1 MSDLDAIITMII
13 AITTGNSAMMGLF
26 LGILIFSIILGLI
39 FIISYWKIFNK
50 AGKPGIASIIPIY
63 NSVVMV
69 QIAKLSLIYIFLLLI
84 PVVNIFA
91 IFKINVEIAKRFG
104 KTTGFGVGIT
114 LLPIIFVPLLAFSDN
129 TYDNIQTKDEE
140 NNSLNNVQ
148 YNVNIINENIVKNLD
163 ESIETLQNDK
173 LVDNASVTE
182 HKKENEN
189 SVQEINSEL
198 TSDEITENQNTSL
211 ISSVDLEST
220 NIEIPVEN
228 VVSDEENIVTEQ
240 ESVIENIVNTEIKED
255 APILNAFNSKPINFQ
270 QENIVT
276 PSLDLKINTD
286 NTLNPSENTSINE
299 DILTNSIE
307 ESVRSETETF
317 NTNKVCKSCGETLPN
332 IVSICPKCGTDNE

>member
-129 TYDNIQTKDEE
+129 TYDNIQTKEE

-148 YNVNIINENIVKNLD
+148 YNVNIINENIVNNLD

-182 HKKENEN
+182 YKKENEN

-307 ESVRSETETF
+307 ESVRSETESF